1 MAETH
6 AGRTLHCAIVTPER
20 SVLEAVAERVVVPAH
35 DGEVWILP
43 GHARFL
49 AKLGTGECRVT
60 SGGKTTSFLV
70 DGGFVQ
76 VADDRVTVLTDR
88 AMQTDEIDLREAQER
103 LEEARSKKDGESLSR
118 ATSRLHAMERAKKKS

>member
-1 MAETH
+1 MAQ
-6 AGRTLHCAIVTPER
+6 LHCSIVTPER
-20 SVLEAVAERVVVPAH
+20 SVLETEADRVVVPAH
-35 DGEVWILP
+35 DGEVGFLP

-60 SGGKTTSFLV
+60 SGNSTTRFLV

-88 AMQTDEIDLREAQER
+88 ATPIEEIDLRDAQAR
-103 LEEARSKKDGESLSR
+103 LEEARTNKDGEALAE
-118 ATSRLHAMERAKKKS
+118 ATRRLHAMERAKKKG